1 MYVSSHEP
9 PGVRAVGVMDMAN
22 LQRIFECAKG
32 KRKKVVRFWYFSALE
47 YAEGFC
53 PCGRYSLNTRE
64 VRGDKGR
71 WMSDWGGGLVIE

>member
-1 MYVSSHEP
+1 MCKE
-9 PGVRAVGVMDMAN
+9 
-22 LQRIFECAKG
+22 
-32 KRKKVVRFWYFSALE
+32 KKEKSCQFSVFSALE